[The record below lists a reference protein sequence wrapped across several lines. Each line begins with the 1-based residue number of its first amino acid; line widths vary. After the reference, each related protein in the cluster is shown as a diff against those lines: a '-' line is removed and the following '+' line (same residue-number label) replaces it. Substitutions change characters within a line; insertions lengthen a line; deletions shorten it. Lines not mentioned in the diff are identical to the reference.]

1 MRTNEK
7 ICQVGLARR
16 CSTTEL
22 HPRKRIGIIAGPS
35 PGATFFHRDKMASP
49 RNFLNLKL
57 LSTASHQQM
66 KPMKALVLGS
76 VASFGITLAVLAQ
89 TPTPPVPGS
98 PAAPAPVSPAAPA
111 AAASPATNGAPVVSA
126 TPMASPSAANE
137 LANKIKQRSDRNFKK
152 GFHIS
157 VNDDEEDSAV
167 RHHGSNDDFPLAA
180 IPIAVIAMLSVFGA
194 PVAIVAVIMFV
205 SWAKTRSL
213 HRTVRAM
220 VEKGQPVP
228 PELLASPAGAP
239 LRPWYDLRRGI
250 VLLAVG
256 FGIVMFFGISAG
268 WDNGVWALGSIPAL
282 IGAGYILA
290 WRLAN
295 KHANGFKM

>member
-1 MRTNEK
+1 
-7 ICQVGLARR
+7 
-16 CSTTEL
+16 
-22 HPRKRIGIIAGPS
+22 
-35 PGATFFHRDKMASP
+35 
-49 RNFLNLKL
+49 
-57 LSTASHQQM
+57 
-66 KPMKALVLGS
+66 MKALILGS

-89 TPTPPVPGS
+89 TPTPPGPGS
-98 PAAPAPVSPAAPA
+98 PAAPAPVSPAVPA
-111 AAASPATNGAPVVSA
+111 AAASPAITASPALSA
-126 TPMASPSAANE
+126 TPTASPSAGNE
-137 LANKIKQRSDRNFKK
+137 FADKIKHRSDRNFKK

-167 RHHGSNDDFPLAA
+167 RHHGSNDDFPIAA
-180 IPIAVIAMLSVFGA
+180 IPIAIIAMLSVFGA
-194 PVAIVAVIMFV
+194 PVAIVAVIMLV
-205 SWAKTRSL
+205 SWAKARSL
-213 HRTVRAM
+213 HRTVRTM

-250 VLLAVG
+250 VLLAAGVG
-256 FGIVMFFGISAG
+256 LMMFFGISAG
-268 WDNGVWALGSIPAL
+268 WDNGVWALGSIPAI